1 MTGKKFKRKKKK
13 KKSTIIVKAET
24 EENEKED
31 EEDEEEE
38 DEDEEEDIIL
48 TPEEQEIEEINQ
60 KISKKYPQTAIN
72 GSQNI
77 WIIKPSGL
85 SRGRGIK
92 LYASLAEINHHLHTK
107 DFSFIIQK
115 YMENPMLYNK
125 KKFDIRQW
133 VLVTDWNPLT
143 VLFFNKCYVR
153 ITTNEFTLANIR
165 NRFIHLT
172 NNSVNKKSK
181 NFNKDDGLLD
191 VESFQEWMD
200 SEYYEGAYKKI

>member
-1 MTGKKFKRKKKK
+1 MLEDKN
-13 KKSTIIVKAET
+13 VNA
-24 EENEKED
+24 KED
-31 EEDEEEE
+31 EEDEEIALTSEE
-38 DEDEEEDIIL
+38 G
-48 TPEEQEIEEINQ
+48 EIENLIK
-60 KISKKYPQTAIN
+60 KIEKKYPQTAIN

-115 YMENPMLYNK
+115 YMENPMLYHK
-125 KKFDIRQW
+125 KKYDIRQW

-143 VLFFNKCYVR
+143 VLFFNKCYIR

-181 NFNKDDGLLD
+181 NFNNEEGFLD
-191 VESFQEWMD
+191 AESFEEWVN
-200 SEYYEGAYKKI
+200 SEYFQGAYKKIQDSMKEQVKYSLNCCVD